1 MIEMTFLEA
10 AHYIAEKNLVSA
22 SSGNMSHCRYESHG
36 SKIWITATGAWF
48 SNLCVDDIV
57 ECSFPD
63 GKVLRAH
70 SDNKPSSE
78 LKMHLDIFN
87 VRKGINT
94 VLHFQSPYATT
105 LAASFTGSWLGRLS
119 VIPEIPYY
127 IGSIG
132 CVDYYTPGSDALAE
146 SVAEAAAAYD
156 VVFMKNHGQIV
167 VGTSFMDVIQ
177 KASFVELASMI
188 LVNGK
193 EIQTL
198 TDQNVADLVAY
209 RNKK

>member
-1 MIEMTFLEA
+1 
-10 AHYIAEKNLVSA
+10 
-22 SSGNMSHCRYESHG
+22 
-36 SKIWITATGAWF
+36 
-48 SNLCVDDIV
+48 
-57 ECSFPD
+57 
-63 GKVLRAH
+63 
-70 SDNKPSSE
+70 
-78 LKMHLDIFN
+78 
-87 VRKGINT
+87 
-94 VLHFQSPYATT
+94 
-105 LAASFTGSWLGRLS
+105 
-119 VIPEIPYY
+119 
-127 IGSIG
+127 
-132 CVDYYTPGSDALAE
+132 VDYYTPGSDALAE

>member
-1 MIEMTFLEA
+1 MLEMTFLDA
-10 AHYIAEKNLVSA
+10 AHYIAEKGLVCA

-36 SKIWITATGAWF
+36 SKIWVTATGAWF
-48 SNLCVDDIV
+48 SHLCVDDIV

-63 GKVLRAH
+63 GEVLRAH

-78 LKMHLDIFN
+78 LKMHLEILRIRN
-87 VRKGINT
+87 KMNT

-127 IGSIG
+127 VGSIG
-132 CVDYYTPGSDALAE
+132 CVDYSTPGSDELAE

-188 LVNGK
+188 LVHGQG
-193 EIQTL
+193 IQTL
-198 TDQNVADLVAY
+198 TDQNVADLVKY